1 AAQLFNRRIVW
12 GTLAVLLLLSAHPQL
27 NALLLGRQ
35 VLGELPMLLYALG
48 GYACLLAALRG
59 SPFWL
64 APAVLLWWLAIE
76 AKAQFLP
83 FWVVSLVVPLPAAL
97 IWRHWRAAAI
107 LAAAFAA
114 TWLLRSPLTL
124 LVLAALAERRM
135 PGVAVDG
142 LLEVIAIVPQAFN
155 RWYALQNVL
164 FFAMPL
170 LLGLGYGTWR
180 ALMGLRRA
188 PPDAAALVRLSMLA
202 LAGSWLG
209 WFLFLSVGVPRYLF
223 PPVAIGAI
231 FAAALLADLTEGYDL
246 GATMRRLTALRRA
259 PRACAAGWLAVLL
272 IATTMPLTIL
282 GMLRYYSPTDTSSQR
297 VAALLDQQVAP
308 DQLIETYESELHFFL
323 NRRYHYPPD
332 QTHVELNRRSLLQQE
347 VTVNYDPLA
356 ADPDLLVVGTF
367 ARENQLYDAVIA
379 AGAFELL
386 LRDGGYDVYRRVRLA
401 EAIP

>member
-1 AAQLFNRRIVW
+1 
-12 GTLAVLLLLSAHPQL
+12 
-27 NALLLGRQ
+27 
-35 VLGELPMLLYALG
+35 
-48 GYACLLAALRG
+48 
-59 SPFWL
+59 
-64 APAVLLWWLAIE
+64 
-76 AKAQFLP
+76 
-83 FWVVSLVVPLPAAL
+83 
-97 IWRHWRAAAI
+97 
-107 LAAAFAA
+107 AA

-231 FAAALLADLTEGYDL
+231 FAG
-246 GATMRRLTALRRA
+246 R
-259 PRACAAGWLAVLL
+259 PC
-272 IATTMPLTIL
+272 
-282 GMLRYYSPTDTSSQR
+282 
-297 VAALLDQQVAP
+297 
-308 DQLIETYESELHFFL
+308 
-323 NRRYHYPPD
+323 
-332 QTHVELNRRSLLQQE
+332 
-347 VTVNYDPLA
+347 
-356 ADPDLLVVGTF
+356 
-367 ARENQLYDAVIA
+367 
-379 AGAFELL
+379 
-386 LRDGGYDVYRRVRLA
+386 GG
-401 EAIP
+401 